1 MWQLRL
7 TYVLEIKLWE
17 SLQISKR
24 FFDLR
29 FLPLFLNLSEN
40 FQIFPITDRI
50 YLGLPGL
57 ATDVTTLLV
66 GPLFNK
72 SEPNSFHELDANDF
86 DFESTCTQ

>member
-29 FLPLFLNLSEN
+29 FLPFFLNLREI

-66 GPLFNK
+66 GPLLNK
-72 SEPNSFHELDANDF
+72 SEPNSFYELDANDF